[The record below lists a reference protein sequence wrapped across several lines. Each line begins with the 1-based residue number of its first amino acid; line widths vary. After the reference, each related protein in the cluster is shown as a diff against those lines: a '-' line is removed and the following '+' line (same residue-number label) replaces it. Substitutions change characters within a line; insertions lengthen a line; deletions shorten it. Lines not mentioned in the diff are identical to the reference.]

1 MASADGGGELS
12 ASELRQQV
20 GELQQSVERLELR
33 TQVQQLQQNGVAD
46 DAAASE
52 LWLSGSVRKDGARD
66 LLSGMISGFFCK
78 ILEYPFDT
86 IKVLEQTGGAKY
98 SGPLDAARKTIAES
112 GIWSLYNGLTAPLL
126 GSMAEC
132 ALALTLAVAPMLA
145 SYRVHTQSTVA

>member
-78 ILEYPFDT
+78 ILEHGR
-86 IKVLEQTGGAKY
+86 VAKQGWY
-98 SGPLDAARKTIAES
+98 GRPSGVYQLAEAGRGWPSLTMPARC
-112 GIWSLYNGLTAPLL
+112 WP
-126 GSMAEC
+126 
-132 ALALTLAVAPMLA
+132 V
-145 SYRVHTQSTVA
+145 